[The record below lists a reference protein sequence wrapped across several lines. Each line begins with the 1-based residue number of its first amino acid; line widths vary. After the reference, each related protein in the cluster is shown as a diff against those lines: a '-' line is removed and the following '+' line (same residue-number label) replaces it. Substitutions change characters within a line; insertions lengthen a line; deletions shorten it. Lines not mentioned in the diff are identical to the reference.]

1 MGGFVGGFI
10 FDRLFRKKKPPTQE
24 KPVPVKVVNWGD
36 MTQELLKASARRAV
50 SPMIA
55 SPGNSMMST
64 DFSRDTRF

>member
-1 MGGFVGGFI
+1 MVFFLI
-10 FDRLFRKKKPPTQE
+10 NYSKDTPTE
-24 KPVPVKVVNWGD
+24 TKPVPVKVVNWGD

-55 SPGNSMMST
+55 SPGNSMMSS